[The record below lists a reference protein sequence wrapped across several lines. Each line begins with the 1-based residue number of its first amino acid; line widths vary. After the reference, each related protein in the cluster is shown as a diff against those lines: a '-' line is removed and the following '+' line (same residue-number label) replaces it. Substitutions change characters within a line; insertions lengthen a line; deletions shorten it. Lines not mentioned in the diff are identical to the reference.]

1 MTSTIL
7 LLHYITNSGWNAKTT
22 LSPRESL
29 STGSQNIRGG
39 HLTSYWLSRF
49 WRNFQSQMHAI
60 GYSCSAWVNCMF
72 YSYYLSCYPRR
83 CLICK
88 CKQQVQVAEHSN
100 TYSYIFTYLEN
111 YDTTWKGFKQS
122 NSILFKKLLFCCSKT
137 RIFRSSITVI
147 ILTDHNVL

>member
-1 MTSTIL
+1 MACFNMPLVLNTQTLILLMLLILMTFILTTDIVIL

-29 STGSQNIRGG
+29 WTGSQNTVVEC
-39 HLTSYWLSRF
+39 LTSYWLSRF

-111 YDTTWKGFKQS
+111 YDTTWKGFK
-122 NSILFKKLLFCCSKT
+122 
-137 RIFRSSITVI
+137 
-147 ILTDHNVL
+147 

>member
-1 MTSTIL
+1 MACFNMPLVLNTQTLILLMLLILMTFILRTDIVIL

-29 STGSQNIRGG
+29 WTGSQNTVVEC
-39 HLTSYWLSRF
+39 LTSYWLSRF

-111 YDTTWKGFKQS
+111 YDTTWKGFK
-122 NSILFKKLLFCCSKT
+122 
-137 RIFRSSITVI
+137 
-147 ILTDHNVL
+147 